1 MIFFIISIILLLF
14 SIFLFIKTKNKI
26 DNNNKI
32 KEEEKKIQER
42 INQKLDEEKKIDDQ
56 ISSISKRLHNYQEIL
71 NNQKN
76 IFDNSLS
83 QYTELLD

>member
-56 ISSISKRLHNYQEIL
+56 ISSISKKLHDYQDTL

-76 IFDNSLS
+76 IFNNSLS
-83 QYTELLD
+83 QYAELLD

>member
-42 INQKLDEEKKIDDQ
+42 INQKLDEEKRIDDQ
-56 ISSISKRLHNYQEIL
+56 ISNISKRLHDYQGTL

>member
-1 MIFFIISIILLLF
+1 MIFFIISIMLLLF

-56 ISSISKRLHNYQEIL
+56 ISSISKRLHDYQETL